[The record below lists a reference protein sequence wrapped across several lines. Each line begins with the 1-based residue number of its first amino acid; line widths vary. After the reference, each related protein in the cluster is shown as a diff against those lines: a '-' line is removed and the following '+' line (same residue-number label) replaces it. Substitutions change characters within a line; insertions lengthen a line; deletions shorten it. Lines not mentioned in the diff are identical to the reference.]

1 MALEVNQV
9 DNRSGISKQDA
20 RQSDA
25 GPREDE
31 FVEEFEKELE
41 VLFENVIE
49 SIPPEYQYPDQC
61 RARIKYFDKVYRTP
75 NFKKTPWKLTSDI
88 IAQEK
93 KVGIVEVYYIQEMPT
108 ADEGPFLKREVE
120 LINTIANRLGDFI
133 HHQYLLQVQDDAEHD
148 EIDSKQNR
156 TLEWRIALGMTRR
169 IDRAMFLNITRK
181 LLNHLAW
188 SGISEAKKIQQRIDS
203 DEPAG
208 MSILAGGIGTVEAD
222 NQQDILD
229 HSDEIFDIAQEN
241 LPSAGLHSLV
251 QDWMQEYRAGFL
263 LKTLVNMNSS
273 MGEIGDAI
281 RRFVHLVPKGVELS
295 SSVGEGLR
303 VSLIRRFLT
312 DQLDYIKI
320 AKDYVEIR
328 DFHELMKCII
338 FPADGHGQLGGK
350 SAGLFLARH
359 IIKKHSAENEQL
371 RNIRY
376 PKTWYISSDGL
387 NSFLHYN
394 NLEEVSEQKYKDSE
408 QIGQEYPSIIQRF
421 RRSQFTPEVI
431 QGLSMAL
438 DDFGENPIIVRS
450 SSLLEDRFGA
460 AFSRMYGSFFLG
472 NQGSKAER
480 RQALMEA
487 IAEVYASTYC
497 ADAIEYRAETGFI
510 DYREEMGVIIQEIIG
525 NRIGNYF
532 LPTITGSALSSNE
545 FLWSSQLHQ
554 EDGLIR
560 LVPGLSTRPMEDQS
574 GRDSPMFIAPGK
586 PHLRGW
592 PDLLASRVSKTIRK
606 APVNINVINLETNS
620 FESVNIRDFLRENGS
635 QLPGVQEI
643 ISVVQKN
650 RLRQLS
656 LEDIDFEQ
664 DEIVVTFEGLLANT
678 SFVETVNK
686 IMNTLKEAM
695 DTPVDIEFAYDG
707 KNLFLL
713 QFRPQSFASPAFR
726 PK

>member
-1 MALEVNQV
+1 MALKVNQV
-9 DNRSGISKQDA
+9 DNHSGISKQDA
-20 RQSDA
+20 RQTDA

-31 FVEEFEKELE
+31 FIEEFEKELE

-75 NFKKTPWKLTSDI
+75 NFKKTPWKLSSDI

-188 SGISEAKKIQQRIDS
+188 SDISEAKEIQQRIDS
-203 DEPAG
+203 DEPTE
-208 MSILAGGIGTVEAD
+208 MSILAGEIGDVEAD
-222 NQQDILD
+222 NQQNILD
-229 HSDEIFDIAQEN
+229 LSDEVFDIAQEN
-241 LPSAGLHSLV
+241 LPSAGLLSLI

-263 LKTLVNMNSS
+263 LKTLINMNSS
-273 MGEIGDAI
+273 MGEISDAI

-295 SSVGEGLR
+295 SAAREGLR

-359 IIKKHSAENEQL
+359 IIKKHGAENELL
-371 RNIRY
+371 RNIVY
-376 PKTWYISSDGL
+376 PKTWFISSDGL

-394 NLEEVSEQKYKDSE
+394 NLEEVSEQKYKDTE
-408 QIGQEYPSIIQRF
+408 QIRQEYPSIIQRF
-421 RRSQFTPEVI
+421 RRSQFTPEVF

-460 AFSRMYGSFFLG
+460 AFSRMYRSFFLS

-532 LPTITGSALSSNE
+532 LPTFTGSALSSNE

-560 LVPGLSTRPMEDQS
+560 LVPGLSTRPMENHS
-574 GRDSPMFIAPGK
+574 GDSPILIAPGK
-586 PHLRGW
+586 PNLRMYAK
-592 PDLLASRVSKTIRK
+592 DDEIIRK

-620 FESVNIRDFLRENGS
+620 LESVNIRDFLHENGP

-643 ISVVQKN
+643 ISVVQEN
-650 RLRQLS
+650 RLKQLS
-656 LEDIDFEQ
+656 MEDIDFEH
-664 DEIVVTFEGLLANT
+664 DEIVVTFEGLFANT

-686 IMNTLKEAM
+686 ILNTLKETM

-713 QFRPQSFASPAFR
+713 QFRPQSFATPAFR